1 MTYRGIVTKGTVVLE
16 PSADLP
22 EGAAVQVS
30 LEETQGADAES
41 SEVWQALKNLPA
53 DARLE
58 DVIERVYLF
67 YKIGR
72 GVRQLDSGQGVPHE
86 DARKRFSEWLG

>member
-1 MTYRGIVTKGTVVLE
+1 MTFKGTVTKGTVVLE

-22 EGAAVQVS
+22 EGAEVRVR
-30 LEETQGADAES
+30 LEEPQAGAET
-41 SEVWQALKNLPA
+41 SEIWQALQSLPD

-67 YKIGR
+67 YKIAR
-72 GVRQLDSGQGVPHE
+72 GVRQLDSGQGIPHE
-86 DARKRFSEWLG
+86 EAREQFSEWLD